1 MTTLLDDAG
10 LADRFRAP
18 LYTIA
23 EGARYLDVPSSTFG
37 TWAHGYRRHP
47 TGRPTVSGN
56 PLLATLPRRVP
67 RGPEV
72 PFVGLA
78 QGLALAAIRRSG
90 VPLQRI
96 RPALVELEKEFGLEY
111 ALASRRLYTDG
122 ADVLF
127 DYATTRGVDEG
138 AAHAA
143 RELVVVRNGQRVFND
158 VVESYLRRLDF
169 QDDEYPWVVGLPAYR
184 AGTVVADPRKGFGQ
198 PVFAAGGVR
207 VEDALSMFR
216 AGEPLDVVSD
226 EYGVPVEDLE
236 DVIRVATRSAA

>member
-1 MTTLLDDAG
+1 MSTSLEKFELT
-10 LADRFRAP
+10 DRFRTP
-18 LYTIA
+18 LYSVS
-23 EGARYLDVPSSTFG
+23 EGARYLDVPVSTFD
-37 TWAHGYRRHP
+37 TWAHGYRRQPH
-47 TGRPTVSGN
+47 GRPPVFGA
-56 PLLATLPRRVP
+56 PLLATLPRASR

-96 RPALVELEKEFGLEY
+96 RPALVEMGKEFGLEY

-122 ADVLF
+122 AEVLF
-127 DYATTRGVDEG
+127 DYALTRGADEG

-158 VVESYLRRLDF
+158 VVASYLRRLDF
-169 QDDEYPWVVGLPAYR
+169 RNDEYPWLVGLPAYR
-184 AGTVVADPRKGFGQ
+184 PGSVVADPTRGFGQ
-198 PVFAAGGVR
+198 PVFATGGAR
-207 VEDALSMFR
+207 VEDVLSMFR

-226 EYGVPVEDLE
+226 EYGVPIEDLE
-236 DVIRVATRSAA
+236 DVVRVATRTAA